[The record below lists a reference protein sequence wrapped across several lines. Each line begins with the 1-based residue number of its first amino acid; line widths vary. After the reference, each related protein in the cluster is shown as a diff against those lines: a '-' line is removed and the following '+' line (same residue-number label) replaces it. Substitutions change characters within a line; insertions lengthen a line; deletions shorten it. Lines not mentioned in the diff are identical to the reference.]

1 MNKKAV
7 ELNIATIIV
16 VILAILV
23 LVILALYFT
32 GGMKSLWD
40 QITGKKAAWDTTAI
54 EDAKIA
60 CAFYCSSNNIDLF
73 CNHKFLIGRD
83 KDGSPIEQTCIGDQI
98 NAHNLNDC
106 KNAGFTKETCGT
118 SE

>member
-7 ELNIATIIV
+7 ELNVATIII

-54 EDAKIA
+54 EDAKTT
-60 CAFYCSSNNIDLF
+60 CAFYCSSNNPDLF
-73 CNHKFLIGRD
+73 CHHQFQIGRD
-83 KDGSPIEQTCIGDQI
+83 ENGNPVMETCVGDKI
-98 NAHNLNDC
+98 KAYDLNDC
-106 KNAGFTKETCGT
+106 KEAGFTKEICGA
-118 SE
+118 